1 MSIVMELSKPAN
13 DSGRGPRLIVLRRET
28 SLFCARRFGGFLR
41 VPFSSGVTEGPS
53 ISILTKYSRIRT
65 CTLFYGLRLTAK
77 KNIKLM
83 VHLGQKPYI
92 PTYTQNV
99 FLNMFFVS
107 NSYVLRLHRE
117 EKYKTNGPSRTEAI
131 YSYLYAKCIF

>member
-1 MSIVMELSKPAN
+1 MVPC
-13 DSGRGPRLIVLRRET
+13 RGFVGGVLLLGSLLRQRRV
-28 SLFCARRFGGFLR
+28 LFCIRRFGGFLR
-41 VPFSSGVTEGPS
+41 LPFSSGVTERPS
-53 ISILTKYSRIRT
+53 LSILTKCSRVRYMQHVIFCVFT
-65 CTLFYGLRLTAK
+65 EK

-92 PTYTQNV
+92 PTYNQNV